1 MAFPRGESRGSDW
14 GGGNSGS
21 KWRIRHKVGLEDERH
36 LELAAGRSEAV
47 GVGDVIGVG
56 VKEGGGAALGE
67 LDVPRG
73 LSGVEVIGAIG
84 RFGGGDG
91 VIGGEF
97 VAEGEGE
104 IHAAAEALGGSEN

>member
-1 MAFPRGESRGSDW
+1 MAFPGGESRGREW

-21 KWRIRHKVGLEDERH
+21 KWRIRHRGGLEDEGD
-36 LELAAGRSEAV
+36 LELAAGRGEAV
-47 GVGDVIGVG
+47 GGGLVIGVG

-84 RFGGGDG
+84 GGGGGDG

-104 IHAAAEALGGSEN
+104 IHAAAEALGGPEN